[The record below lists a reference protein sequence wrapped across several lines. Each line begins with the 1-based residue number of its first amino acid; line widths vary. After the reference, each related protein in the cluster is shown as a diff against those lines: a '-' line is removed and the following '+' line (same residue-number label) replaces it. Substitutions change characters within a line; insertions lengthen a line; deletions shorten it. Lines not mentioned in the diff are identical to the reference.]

1 MAANPNRLAGTVFL
15 YVDGANYMLAGDF
28 EYSVSGV
35 QRETLVGMDRVH
47 GFSVKPK
54 QGHIAGT
61 IRNWNGLSVAA
72 VNAMENVTVVAQ
84 LTSGKTVVGRAMWT
98 VDEQT
103 VKSTDATLDVK
114 WESADV
120 SEQ

>member
-1 MAANPNRLAGTVFL
+1 MALNPQRLAGTVFL
-15 YVDGANYMLAGDF
+15 YVDGANFMLSGDF

-47 GFSVKPK
+47 GFSAKPK
-54 QGHIAGT
+54 QGHISGS
-61 IRNWNGLSVAA
+61 IRDWNGLSLAA

-84 LTSGKTVVGRAMWT
+84 LTNGKTIVGRSMWT

-103 VKSTDATLDVK
+103 VKAEDATIDVK
-114 WESADV
+114 FEGTDV